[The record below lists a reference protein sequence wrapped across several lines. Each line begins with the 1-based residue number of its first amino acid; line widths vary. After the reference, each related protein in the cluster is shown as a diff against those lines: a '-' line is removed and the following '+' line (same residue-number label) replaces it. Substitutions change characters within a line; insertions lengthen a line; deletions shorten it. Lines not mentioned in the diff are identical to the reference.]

1 MVFLV
6 LDCIGIG
13 SDSLL
18 VKGMMM
24 NGLILL
30 DLVVLLEY
38 MAY

>member
-13 SDSLL
+13 SYRLL